1 MRSLLAFSWL
11 LLSCAPAAQTLVVT
25 ADRTSANASGSDV
38 VTVSATRTSA
48 DGKPVS
54 EFVDFTVT
62 GGGQL
67 SATHVQADAMGVAKT
82 TVTSSSAGSVTV
94 TATVPGKTDLT
105 GTATITFNTVSG
117 PRLAWQTSPSN
128 TQTQNLLRPIP
139 TVVVRDDNG
148 VITSSTAPITV
159 AVTPGTCGGASLDST
174 SLMTVSAQSGSA
186 SFYGLKITTP
196 ATGCTLTATSNGL
209 PSAVSS
215 SFDIIP

>member
-1 MRSLLAFSWL
+1 MRPFFAFTVIW
-11 LLSCAPAAQTLVVT
+11 LSCAPAAQNLVVT
-25 ADRTSANASGSDV
+25 ADRTTANASGSDA
-38 VTVSATRTSA
+38 VTVSATRTTA

-54 EFVDFTVT
+54 DFVDFSVA

-82 TVTSSSAGSVTV
+82 TVTSSSAASVTV
-94 TATVPGKTDLT
+94 TATVPGKTELT
-105 GTATITFNTVSG
+105 GSTTITFAAVSG

-128 TQTQNLLRPIP
+128 TMSQNLLRPIP

-148 VITSSTAPITV
+148 VVMSSSASITV
-159 AVTPGTCGGASLDST
+159 SVTQGTCGGAQLDST
-174 SLMTVSAQSGSA
+174 SLMTVNASNGTA

-196 ATGCTLTATSNGL
+196 ATGCTLTATSSGL

-215 SFDIIP
+215 SFDITQ